1 MPAVLAAIA
10 DQDKDEFLPIG
21 ELGEIVVHGPLVTKG
36 YWKNPEATRASEA
49 IIDGM
54 RWWRTGDLS
63 SMDEDG
69 YFYIYDRKRDLIKY
83 KGLRVYARE
92 VEEILKSHPKIK
104 EVGVVGVKDI
114 KVGQNVKAFVVLE
127 SDARGNLSEEDIR
140 EYCKDKLASYKIP
153 KIVEFVGE
161 IPKTDIGKVSRRDLR
176 EEDKAQK

>member
-1 MPAVLAAIA
+1 MPGVLSAIA

-21 ELGEIVVHGPLVTKG
+21 ELGEIVVNGPLVTKG
-36 YWKNPEATRASEA
+36 YWNDPEATRASEA
-49 IIDGM
+49 IIDGI

-92 VEEILKSHPKIK
+92 VEEAIKSHPKIK

-140 EYCKDKLASYKIP
+140 EFCKDKLASYKIP

-176 EEDKAQK
+176 EEDEAEK